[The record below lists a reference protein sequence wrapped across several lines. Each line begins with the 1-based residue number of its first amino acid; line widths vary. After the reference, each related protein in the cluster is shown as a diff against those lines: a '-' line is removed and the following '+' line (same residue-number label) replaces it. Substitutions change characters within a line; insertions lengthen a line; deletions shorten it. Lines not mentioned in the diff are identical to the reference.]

1 MMKREVIGIMAI
13 LETAY
18 PNYYAKQTEQKR
30 MEAAALWC
38 ELFKDDPAEL
48 VAAAVKTI
56 IVGSEN
62 PYPPTI
68 AQIKAKMHD
77 LTSEAEISETEA
89 WALVSKACGNGIY
102 HYQDEFDKL
111 PPTVQAAVGRP
122 EQLRE
127 WALMDADTVESVVA
141 SNFMRGYKAAQ
152 KRERENALLPDSV
165 RALLAGIAKP
175 MLPEKRQRLLE

>member
-1 MMKREVIGIMAI
+1 MTKRDVIGLMAI

-38 ELFKDDPAEL
+38 ELFKDDHAEL

-56 IVGSEN
+56 IVGNES
-62 PYPPTI
+62 PYPPNI

-102 HYQDEFDKL
+102 HYQEEFDKL

-141 SNFMRGYKAAQ
+141 SNFMRGYKTAQ
-152 KRERENALLPDSV
+152 RREREAALLPDSV
-165 RALLAGIAKP
+165 RALLSNFGKP
-175 MLPEKRQRLLE
+175 MLPDETQRLLE